1 MQITQEHADQ
11 LLSADLS
18 RFESAV
24 SSAVQVPLAQ
34 NQFDACISLCF
45 NIGSGN
51 FASSTLVRMLNAGET
66 AGAADQFL
74 RWNHTNG
81 QVLEGLTRRR
91 EAQRSLFLMPDK
103 VSVVS

>member
-1 MQITQEHADQ
+1 MLAFHYALT
-11 LLSADLS
+11 SAP
-18 RFESAV
+18 AT
-24 SSAVQVPLAQ
+24 
-34 NQFDACISLCF
+34 
-45 NIGSGN
+45 